1 MTRYALLLRG
11 INVGGKNKVVM
22 TELKSLLQDLR
33 YEEVASYIN
42 SGNLFF
48 SSDRSRTDLQEEIAA
63 LFASHYPFMTAFSLL
78 SREEYEK
85 EVAHL
90 PAWWQEE
97 MARKDVLFYTDRS
110 QKALIED
117 WVSQLDL
124 GEEVVYFGQT
134 ALFWGKYDEQSY
146 LQTAYHK
153 KLANQ
158 VFYKS
163 LTIRNHK
170 TFAKLAEFLGK

>member
-1 MTRYALLLRG
+1 MRYVLLLRG
-11 INVGGKNKVVM
+11 INVGGRNKIM
-22 TELKSLLQDLR
+22 MAELRQQVLDLG
-33 YEEVASYIN
+33 YDQVETYIN

-48 SSDRSRTDLQEEIAA
+48 DSTKNRGDIVAEFQTFFTER
-63 LFASHYPFMTAFSLL
+63 YPFVEQFALL
-78 SREEYEK
+78 DAQDYQTEIDQ
-85 EVAHL
+85 L

-97 MARKDVLFYTDRS
+97 LARKDVLFYTDRS
-110 QKALIED
+110 QKTLIED

-124 GEEVVYFGQT
+124 GEEIIYFGQT

-146 LQTAYHK
+146 LQTVYHK

-170 TFAKLAEFLGK
+170 TFAKLAEFLEK

>member
-1 MTRYALLLRG
+1 MRYVLLLRG
-11 INVGGKNKVVM
+11 INVGGRNKIVM
-22 TELKSLLQDLR
+22 AELRQAVADLG
-33 YEEVASYIN
+33 YDKVETYIN

-48 SSDRSRTDLQEEIAA
+48 DSTKNRGDIVAEFQTFFTER
-63 LFASHYPFMTAFSLL
+63 YPFVEQFALL
-78 SREEYEK
+78 DAQDYQAEIDQ
-85 EVAHL
+85 L
-90 PAWWQEE
+90 PTWWQEE

>member
-1 MTRYALLLRG
+1 MMRYVLLLRG

-22 TELKSLLQDLR
+22 SKLKLLLQGLG
-33 YEEVASYIN
+33 YEQVTSYIN

-48 SSDRSRTDLQEEIAA
+48 TSDRSQIVLQEELVA
-63 LFASHYPFMTAFSLL
+63 LFAEHYPFVAAFSLL
-78 SREEYEK
+78 NQEEYEQ

-90 PAWWQEE
+90 PAWWQEDI
-97 MARKDVLFYTDRS
+97 ARKDVLFYTDRS

-117 WVSQLDL
+117 WVKHLNL
-124 GEEVVYFGQT
+124 GEEVIHFGQT
-134 ALFWGKYDEQSY
+134 ALFWGKCNEGSY

-158 VFYKS
+158 AFYKS
-163 LTIRNHK
+163 LTVRNHK
-170 TFAKLAEFLGK
+170 TFAKLAEFLK